1 MRNQLPTRRSAIAS
15 ATAGC
20 AVIMGFG
27 AAAMPRPKN
36 DLAGPEKAL
45 RAFLRAFENCD
56 LPAMEAAFAP
66 KATSFDRAPPVP
78 GDLSL
83 YRRRGGM
90 PAGMRQL
97 ALTLPMTQ
105 PGPPY
110 HRVQPDNLSVERHG
124 DLAVA
129 MFELDGPDNL
139 GRRTVILRR
148 YGERWLI
155 VHLHASNVYRP
166 SSAP

>member
-1 MRNQLPTRRSAIAS
+1 MRDQFLTRRKAIA
-15 ATAGC
+15 AAAAGC
-20 AVIMGFG
+20 AAIVDLG
-27 AAAMPRPKN
+27 ATAVPLPTT
-36 DLAGPEKAL
+36 DPAGPEKAL

-66 KATSFDRAPPVP
+66 EATSFDRAPPVP

-83 YRRRGGM
+83 YRRKSGM

-97 ALTLPMTQ
+97 ALALPTAQ
-105 PGPPY
+105 LGPPY
-110 HRVQPDNLSVERHG
+110 HHLQPANLSVERY
-124 DLAVA
+124 DDFAIA
-129 MFELDGPDNL
+129 MFELEGADNL

-148 YGERWLI
+148 YGEHWLI
-155 VHLHASNVYRP
+155 VHLHASNVYLP